1 MQTPTGAPTQVQ
13 IERAVTEGT
22 KAAAVGV
29 VISAVL
35 ATVKISAGLLGN
47 AYALVADGIESV
59 LDLFSSVLVITGLRV
74 SAVPQTGRYPYGMG
88 KAEPLAAVAVAT
100 VLLVAAL
107 GIAVQ
112 ATREILTPHTVP
124 APFTLLVLVG
134 VVAVK
139 EVLYRFLLNK
149 GKKINSRLLKADA
162 WHHRS
167 DALTSVAAFVGIS
180 ITLFAG
186 EGYESADD
194 WATLVA
200 CGIIGYN
207 GVRLLR
213 TSLSEVLDVAAPSEI
228 EDRVRGLATQVT
240 GVSGVDVVRI
250 RRSGLVFL
258 VDIHVEVEPDLT
270 VRAGHR
276 IGHKVK
282 DTLINSELPILDALI
297 HIEPK
302 DGGRTGSGDAT
313 ERAF

>member
-1 MQTPTGAPTQVQ
+1 
-13 IERAVTEGT
+13 
-22 KAAAVGV
+22 
-29 VISAVL
+29 VL

-59 LDLFSSVLVITGLRV
+59 LDLFSSVLVMTGLRV

-112 ATREILTPHTVP
+112 ATREILTPHTGP

-149 GKKINSRLLKADA
+149 GKKINSRLLQADA

-180 ITLFAG
+180 IALFAG

-213 TSLSEVLDVAAPSEI
+213 TSLSEVLDVAAPSAI

-276 IGHKVK
+276 IGHEVK

-302 DGGRTGSGDAT
+302 DGGRTGNGDAT

>member
-1 MQTPTGAPTQVQ
+1 MESPSGAPTRTQL
-13 IERAVTEGT
+13 EEAVTEGT

-29 VISAVL
+29 VLSAVL

-59 LDLFSSVLVITGLRV
+59 LDLFSSVLVLAGLRA

-112 ATREILTPHTVP
+112 ATREILTPHMGP
-124 APFTLLVLVG
+124 APFTLFVLVG

-139 EVLYRFLLNK
+139 ELLYQFLLKK
-149 GKKINSRLLKADA
+149 GEEINSRLLKTDA

-167 DALTSVAAFVGIS
+167 DALTSVAAFIGIS
-180 ITLFAG
+180 VALFAG

-194 WATLVA
+194 WAALVA
-200 CGIIGYN
+200 CSIIGYN
-207 GVRLLR
+207 GVRLFR
-213 TSLSEVLDVAAPSEI
+213 ASLGEVLDVAAPPEVESRI
-228 EDRVRGLATQVT
+228 RGLATHVA
-240 GVSGVDVVRI
+240 GVSGVDVVRV

-270 VRAGHR
+270 VRTGHR
-276 IGHKVK
+276 IGHEVK
-282 DTLINSELPILDALI
+282 DVLINSELPILDALV

-302 DGGRTGSGDAT
+302 GPVEG
-313 ERAF
+313 

>member
-1 MQTPTGAPTQVQ
+1 MQSPGGAPTRAQ
-13 IERAVTEGT
+13 IEKAVNEGT
-22 KAAAVGV
+22 KAAAVAV
-29 VISAVL
+29 VLSAVL
-35 ATVKISAGLLGN
+35 ATLKISAGLLGN

-59 LDLFSSVLVITGLRV
+59 LDLFSAVLVLAGLRA

-100 VLLVAAL
+100 VLLVAAA

-112 ATREILTPHTVP
+112 ATREILTPHTAP
-124 APFTLLVLVG
+124 APFTLFVLVG
-134 VVAVK
+134 VVGVK
-139 EVLYRFLLNK
+139 EVMYRFLLKK
-149 GKKINSRLLKADA
+149 GEEIDSHLLKTDA

-180 ITLFAG
+180 VALFAG
-186 EGYESADD
+186 EGFESADD
-194 WATLVA
+194 WAALAA

-213 TSLSEVLDVAAPSEI
+213 ASLSEVLDVAAPPEVESRI
-228 EDRVRGLATQVT
+228 RDLAARVT
-240 GVSGVDVVRI
+240 GVSGVDVVRV

-258 VDIHVEVEPDLT
+258 VDIHVEVEPELT

-276 IGHKVK
+276 IGHEVK
-282 DTLINSELPILDALI
+282 DALINSELPILDALV

-302 DGGRTGSGDAT
+302 ASGP
-313 ERAF
+313 